1 MKYFFIILFLF
12 SISRSSSQESSSLYR
27 LKTVTVTD
35 NIQLDS
41 VSINPSSFFIT
52 NLKNER
58 IPAALYSVD
67 FQKAT
72 LSFTQNTTQD
82 SIRVHYLRYPKFI
95 TKTYQEIEESV
106 IVNRTGNLQKL
117 YRLSEPSEAPAISPF
132 HGLMSSGSISR
143 GVTI

>member
-1 MKYFFIILFLF
+1 MKYFFVILFLF
-12 SISRSSSQESSSLYR
+12 SFSRSSSQEFSSLYR
-27 LKTVTVTD
+27 LKTVAVTD

-82 SIRVHYLRYPKFI
+82 SIRVHYLTYPKFI
-95 TKTYQEIEESV
+95 TKTYQEIE
-106 IVNRTGNLQKL
+106 
-117 YRLSEPSEAPAISPF
+117 
-132 HGLMSSGSISR
+132 
-143 GVTI
+143 